1 MAGSMIASNFDV
13 LADSK
18 GIKVL
23 DLLGQAGALLRS
35 AIDVDSRE
43 LLCELGITA
52 RMISVA

>member
-1 MAGSMIASNFDV
+1 MAGSMVASNFDV

-18 GIKVL
+18 GVKVL
-23 DLLGQAGALLRS
+23 DLLGQTGALLRS

-43 LLCELGITA
+43 LLCKLGITA